1 MYKAFFYFCAMLK
14 TPNKL
19 IIAIDGFSSSGKSTI
34 AKDVAKKLHYRYL
47 DTGAMYRAVTYKILK
62 HNIKLLDID
71 SIIKLLDDTSID
83 FKIVEGENHIF
94 LDGVDIEN
102 KIRELEVANNVSE
115 VSSIPTVRKFLVKL
129 QQEIGKNGNI
139 VMDGR
144 DIGTVV
150 FPNADIKFFVS
161 ASLDTRAKRRFE
173 ERKAKNN
180 NKNLNLEE
188 VKDNLAKRDKI
199 DSERKHSPLKV
210 AKDAILLDTECM
222 TKQEQLDFV
231 LEKIKENTK

>member
-1 MYKAFFYFCAMLK
+1 MLK

-173 ERKAKNN
+173 ELKAKNN

>member
-173 ERKAKNN
+173 ELKAKNN